1 MVRDKVSLCCHAIP
15 GIPLIQA
22 GDDLASILSAAL
34 TASDLTPQEGDIL
47 VVAQKVVSKAEG
59 RLVRLDEVTVTEE
72 ARRLAEEC
80 DKDARLVTLI
90 LAESQSVMRKRP
102 GLIIVRH
109 RLGFVMAN
117 AGIDQSNVATPG
129 GDDVALLLP
138 EDPDESCR
146 RLRVALEARFGCR
159 LGVIMSD
166 SIGRAWRLGNVGHA
180 IGIAG
185 PAAVR
190 DLRDR
195 EDLHGRP
202 LAVTETGFADEIAAA
217 AGLLMGQ
224 ADESLPLVLL
234 RGLDWD
240 ACDQGAS
247 ASVRPLDTDLFP

>member
-1 MVRDKVSLCCHAIP
+1 MQRDTGSLCLHAVP

-22 GDDLASILSAAL
+22 GDDLAEVFSTALSASNL
-34 TASDLTPQEGDIL
+34 TLQEGDLL

-59 RLVRLDEVTVTEE
+59 RLVRLDEVTVTDE
-72 ARRLAEEC
+72 ARRLAAEC

-117 AGIDQSNVATPG
+117 AGIDQSNVAAPDG
-129 GDDVALLLP
+129 GDVALLLP
-138 EDPDESCR
+138 ENPDESCR
-146 RLRVALEARFGCR
+146 RLRAALEERFGCR

-180 IGIAG
+180 IGVAG

-190 DLRDR
+190 DLRGR
-195 EDLHGRP
+195 TDLHGRP
-202 LAVTETGFADEIAAA
+202 LAVTDTGFADEIAAA

-224 ADESLPLVLL
+224 ADEGVPLVLL
-234 RGLDWD
+234 RGLDWE
-240 ACDQGAS
+240 ACDQGALKS
-247 ASVRPLDTDLFP
+247 IRPPESDLFP

>member
-1 MVRDKVSLCCHAIP
+1 MERDTVSLCCHAVP

-22 GDDLASILSAAL
+22 GDDLAAMFSAAL
-34 TASDLTPQEGDIL
+34 TASDLTPREGDIL

-59 RLVRLDEVTVTEE
+59 RLVRLDEVMITDE

-80 DKDARLVTLI
+80 EKDPRLVTLI
-90 LAESQSVMRKRP
+90 LAESQSVMRVRP

-117 AGIDQSNVATPG
+117 AGIDQSNVATSEG
-129 GDDVALLLP
+129 GEVALLLP

-146 RLRVALEARFGCR
+146 RLRAALEGRFGCR

-166 SIGRAWRLGNVGHA
+166 SIGRAWRLGNVGQA
-180 IGIAG
+180 IGVAG

-190 DLRDR
+190 DLRGR

-224 ADESLPLVLL
+224 ADEGMPLVLL

-240 ACDQGAS
+240 ACDQSAL